1 MGRTDVLRRARVG
14 WWAGGEPG
22 DPLAALTGYL
32 LRAELRARCPGFN
45 PVLVLG
51 TMSSWAEPGFS
62 GEPVALRLSVEAT
75 EPMGSLAVLVASG
88 CPDPGGAKIAHSL
101 SEMGTPTVAIA
112 ADESWGLE
120 PQGSVGPP
128 FAFPEPAVLAARH
141 FAPALLAARGAYL
154 RVVEGLPADYVLVEG
169 GLLSG
174 EDGAGD
180 DGRVDLALA
189 GALGRLAERAGS
201 ERPAEVVRLA
211 PGPIGAEDNGT
222 APVLRHRRAES
233 EEARHQPEDWSGDP
247 DRPLFD
253 LRVTSAVDLVAAV
266 AGARAVVAR
275 SGPLM
280 ALAWALGA
288 PHVAI
293 AAETGAAA
301 NFAAWTGDASA
312 LAADGAGAVSTI
324 DSIFARRGRPRGLK
338 RLEATLDQ
346 SLDEA
351 AANLVDKAREAGPGE
366 GTAMSPAALEA
377 RAQELEVVNEAL
389 RQRLATERL
398 RFGER
403 AALLEKAANTSV
415 ESAIKAVHGQ
425 DVIVRR
431 KLQETER
438 EMRRLQ
444 EETAL
449 QQAELREIHASWT
462 MRAAAPARAWFGRLR
477 GSSS

>member
-1 MGRTDVLRRARVG
+1 
-14 WWAGGEPG
+14 
-22 DPLAALTGYL
+22 
-32 LRAELRARCPGFN
+32 
-45 PVLVLG
+45 
-51 TMSSWAEPGFS
+51 
-62 GEPVALRLSVEAT
+62 
-75 EPMGSLAVLVASG
+75 
-88 CPDPGGAKIAHSL
+88 
-101 SEMGTPTVAIA
+101 
-112 ADESWGLE
+112 
-120 PQGSVGPP
+120 
-128 FAFPEPAVLAARH
+128 
-141 FAPALLAARGAYL
+141 
-154 RVVEGLPADYVLVEG
+154 
-169 GLLSG
+169 
-174 EDGAGD
+174 
-180 DGRVDLALA
+180 
-189 GALGRLAERAGS
+189 
-201 ERPAEVVRLA
+201 
-211 PGPIGAEDNGT
+211 
-222 APVLRHRRAES
+222 
-233 EEARHQPEDWSGDP
+233 
-247 DRPLFD
+247 
-253 LRVTSAVDLVAAV
+253 
-266 AGARAVVAR
+266 VVA
-275 SGPLM
+275 
-280 ALAWALGA
+280 
-288 PHVAI
+288 
-293 AAETGAAA
+293 
-301 NFAAWTGDASA
+301 
-312 LAADGAGAVSTI
+312 TI

-431 KLQETER
+431 RLEETER